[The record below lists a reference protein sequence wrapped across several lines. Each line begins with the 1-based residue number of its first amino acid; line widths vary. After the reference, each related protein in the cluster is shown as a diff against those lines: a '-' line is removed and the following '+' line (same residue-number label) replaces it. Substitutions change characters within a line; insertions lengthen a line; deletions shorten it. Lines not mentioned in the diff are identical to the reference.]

1 VTLPGEH
8 PAGQLVHPLIGKAR
22 DRVDRRLMDG
32 LDRRERLFVNNTLGP
47 RALGVGSRRL
57 ITGYRQAVLARCTC
71 LSDARGSV
79 LLGCPNEILQSLLD
93 NEQLPQA
100 DVIGFIHRKSRNALC
115 RVPSGSIAADF
126 SGAGFRAGM

>member
-1 VTLPGEH
+1 
-8 PAGQLVHPLIGKAR
+8 
-22 DRVDRRLMDG
+22 MDG

-57 ITGYRQAVLARCTC
+57 ITGYRQAVLARCTR